1 MENTTK
7 KKRKKPS
14 SFYRRQDRWALI
26 MMIPWLVG
34 TVFFFLVPLV
44 QVCIY
49 SFHEITLDLGSIN
62 QTWVGLSNY
71 IFVVRTH
78 ATFYQELITT
88 FMQAVPNTILI
99 IFFSLFAAV
108 LLNGKYKFRGAARVL
123 FFLPIVLATDIISV
137 NLSTVAVDTI
147 ETASSTA
154 SSADLT
160 GAMII
165 VNFLIEGVGLPKEMI
180 STLLGVIANVFD
192 TIRLSGVQILIFLA
206 GLQSISP
213 SMYEVAKMEGAT
225 TYETFWKVTLPTVS
239 PLILTNVVYTIT
251 DNLMRTKLI
260 DMIETTAFGQAQ
272 YGYSAAMSVVFL
284 GCTLVLIGVAS
295 AIIGKVVFYND

>member
-1 MENTTK
+1 MENTN

-26 MMIPWLVG
+26 MMIPWILG
-34 TVFFFLVPLV
+34 TVFFFLLPLIE
-44 QVCIY
+44 VCIY
-49 SFHEITLDLGSIN
+49 SFNEITLDLGSVN
-62 QTWVGLSNY
+62 QKWAGLSNY
-71 IFVVRTH
+71 IYVIRTH
-78 ATFYQELITT
+78 ATFYQEVITT
-88 FMQAVPNTILI
+88 FLQAVPNTVLI

-108 LLNGKYKFRGAARVL
+108 LLNGNYKFRGVARVL

-137 NLSTVAVDTI
+137 NLATVSVDALDTAAS
-147 ETASSTA
+147 TASST
-154 SSADLT
+154 DLT
-160 GAMII
+160 GAMVI
-165 VNFLIEGVGLPKEMI
+165 VNFLIEGVGLPKSLI
-180 STLLGVIANVFD
+180 STSLSVIASVFD

-251 DNLMRTKLI
+251 DNLMRTDLI
-260 DMIETTAFGQAQ
+260 SMIRTTAFGQAQ

-284 GCTLVLIGVAS
+284 GCTLLLIGISS

>member
-1 MENTTK
+1 MENTK

-34 TVFFFLVPLV
+34 TIFFFLLPLIE
-44 QVCIY
+44 VCIY
-49 SFHEITLDLGSIN
+49 SFHEITLDLGAVN
-62 QTWVGLSNY
+62 QTWVGLANY
-71 IFVVRTH
+71 IYVVRTH
-78 ATFYQELITT
+78 ASFYQEVITT

-108 LLNGKYKFRGAARVL
+108 LLNGKFKFRGAARVL

-137 NLSTVAVDTI
+137 NLATVSVDAL
-147 ETASSTA
+147 ENASSTA

-160 GAMII
+160 GAMVI
-165 VNFLIEGVGLPKEMI
+165 VNFLIEGVNLPKEMI
-180 STLLGVIANVFD
+180 SMLLGVIANVFD

-206 GLQSISP
+206 GLQSVSP

-251 DNLMRTKLI
+251 DNLMRTDLI
-260 DMIETTAFGQAQ
+260 DMIRTTAFGQAQ